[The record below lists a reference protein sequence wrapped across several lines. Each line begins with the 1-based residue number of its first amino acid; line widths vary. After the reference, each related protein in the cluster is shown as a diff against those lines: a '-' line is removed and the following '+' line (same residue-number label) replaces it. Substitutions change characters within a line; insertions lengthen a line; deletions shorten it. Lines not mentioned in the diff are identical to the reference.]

1 MTYRQESEKDEE
13 HALICLSAPKQM
25 KHSQEPETDEEQT
38 LIYLNTDVS
47 RAWNGWC
54 TNVIY
59 LSAPKQMK
67 YSQEPETD
75 EEREKTLLTLAQ
87 RTFRTWR
94 VAKTMTVYSS
104 YKSTQAA

>member
-13 HALICLSAPKQM
+13 HAL
-25 KHSQEPETDEEQT
+25 
-38 LIYLNTDVS
+38 
-47 RAWNGWC
+47 
-54 TNVIY
+54 IY

-87 RTFRTWR
+87 RTCAYVTCR
-94 VAKTMTVYSS
+94 KSYNSIY